1 MSTLAAAEATLDNSC
16 IRELL
21 FENIKLLVRD
31 LNAAHV
37 NISSSCCLKIFTAV
51 CCTGFQHG
59 SRRSQRWQQQQ
70 LLFENINSCLL
81 LYRIPTRWNFNA
93 GSRSS
98 CSLKILIAVCCLQDS
113 NMAAGDLNAGS
124 CSICSLKILTAVC
137 CTGFQHGRWRS
148 QRWQQQL
155 GSTGAAT
162 AEKRLPC
169 CYGPLQPS
177 APPHPTTTAQTCCDH
192 W

>member
-1 MSTLAAAEATLDNSC
+1 MAAG
-16 IRELL
+16 
-21 FENIKLLVRD
+21 D
-31 LNAAHV
+31 LNAGS
-37 NISSSCCLKIFTAV
+37 SSSCYLEILTAV
-51 CCTGFQHG
+51 CCCTG
-59 SRRSQRWQQQQ
+59 
-70 LLFENINSCLL
+70 
-81 LYRIPTRWNFNA
+81 IPTRWNFNA

-98 CSLKILIAVCCLQDS
+98 CSLKILIAVCCLQDSNMAAGDLNAESSSSCCSLKILIAVCCLPDS